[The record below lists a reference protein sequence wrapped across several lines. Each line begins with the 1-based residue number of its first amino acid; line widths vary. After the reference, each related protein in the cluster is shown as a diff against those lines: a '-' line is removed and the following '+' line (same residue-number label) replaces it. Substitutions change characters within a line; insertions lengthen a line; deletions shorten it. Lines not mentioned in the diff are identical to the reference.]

1 MKMKT
6 YLIAAACLAG
16 VIERECMAIVAE
28 LAAVMA
34 TPAHPSY
41 FVTSCAPDLRAQLLM
56 QELARR
62 DQDRQA
68 RK

>member
-34 TPAHPSY
+34 TAAHPS
-41 FVTSCAPDLRAQLLM
+41 
-56 QELARR
+56 
-62 DQDRQA
+62 
-68 RK
+68 